1 MYSKGHMGLCVKDVC
16 YGKFLII
23 MNMPVQFAYGTII
36 VAVALFN
43 ASMLSIRRKFSL
55 LKLYSLLLMLH
66 LQANSGFSHSKSKLN
81 LQFLQFLEI

>member
-43 ASMLSIRRKFSL
+43 ASMPFYKEEVLIAKTILSPTNATFAS
-55 LKLYSLLLMLH
+55 
-66 LQANSGFSHSKSKLN
+66 Q
-81 LQFLQFLEI
+81 